1 MAWTCLPSHKVWV
14 DSAAMDSKDMIT
26 LIDAKHQANGLIARG
41 DQVPMTVV
49 TDNQLI
55 GYPMIRNGQAGQV
68 IARGAAASSLRIAG
82 QDVSSLLNP
91 KIEIHTND
99 ISGNIVRMDL
109 DGNYLSHQQKKID
122 GKKGSLRQIF

>member
-82 QDVSSLLNP
+82 QDVSSLLNQ

-109 DGNYLSHQQKKID
+109 DGNI
-122 GKKGSLRQIF
+122 I